1 MVLAKDNSSCPCAV
15 PREFFSPAN
24 GVYLFSFIWYIR
36 ARERFITSYEGLVR
50 FQTKLASRENFLW
63 FHRWMFRV
71 KIHFFA
77 KFFSSFENWGRSPR
91 WPQFI
96 FPCRGKR
103 AGVSNV
109 ISPIIAILSDKDEQS
124 FVRSFVVSNWQLI
137 YFNEMSYTRNTVLYY
152 SLVKRFGHFFFF
164 FNSYHPRMELSF
176 SCKLFIKILDTRKIF
191 QI

>member
-1 MVLAKDNSSCPCAV
+1 MPLCRPARV
-15 PREFFSPAN
+15 FFTSERCIPILI
-24 GVYLFSFIWYIR
+24 YLIYTR
-36 ARERFITSYEGLVR
+36 ARTFYYQLRRTSSLSN
-50 FQTKLASRENFLW
+50 ASRENFLW

-96 FPCRGKR
+96 FARRGKSI
-103 AGVSNV
+103 SNV

-137 YFNEMSYTRNTVLYY
+137 YFNEMSYTRNTVLYF